1 MFPEPRQGLV
11 EGSDQALTRRRGVS
25 RDGRGATPFVAQV
38 QKMGPGPG
46 EVAAD
51 GRDLGGMGI
60 RRAVQPAPGNPVGD
74 VDERDSYRRL
84 PPPRAGRPCPL
95 SQGSR
100 SGRRPNQ
107 LLKQVPGSLGHGAWR
122 VLRWTRH
129 CMRETVPF
137 SHGLRRRG
145 RFWVA
150 TILWAWGLHRDWL
163 ERDPGHARRPGVP
176 AFCNPL
182 VTQKNQ
188 EPSRFQ
194 LSP

>member
-84 PPPRAGRPCPL
+84 PPPRAGRPCPRH
-95 SQGSR
+95 GSPT
-100 SGRRPNQ
+100 GREPRPGQ
-107 LLKQVPGSLGHGAWR
+107 PSKRASRAMARRR
-122 VLRWTRH
+122 VLK
-129 CMRETVPF
+129 
-137 SHGLRRRG
+137 
-145 RFWVA
+145 
-150 TILWAWGLHRDWL
+150 
-163 ERDPGHARRPGVP
+163 DPCSSKKNVDDRPVFTSAGPQAPVGALDRP
-176 AFCNPL
+176 RN
-182 VTQKNQ
+182 
-188 EPSRFQ
+188 PSRPVGARSA
-194 LSP
+194 SPPVSLVQDGSF